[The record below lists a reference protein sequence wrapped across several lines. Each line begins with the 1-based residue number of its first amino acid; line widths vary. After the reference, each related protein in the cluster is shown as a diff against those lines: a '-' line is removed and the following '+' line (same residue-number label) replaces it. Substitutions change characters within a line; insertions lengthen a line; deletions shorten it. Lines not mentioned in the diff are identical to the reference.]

1 MEAKMRNGSSSALD
15 PYSSPVDSDYVFTQ
29 LENRNK
35 ENVSL
40 PSTVF
45 LNPRV
50 RWRAEDFGATFF
62 VGARFA
68 CYLNPTGLKLIQDLP
83 LNVNFSTTD
92 LVEKLG
98 KNQDKFV
105 AGLIE
110 RGILVSVEINKEGR

>member
-1 MEAKMRNGSSSALD
+1 MRNGSPSALD
-15 PYSSPVDSDYVFTQ
+15 PYSSPVDIDYVFTQ
-29 LENRNK
+29 LEDRNR
-35 ENVSL
+35 ESISL

-45 LNPRV
+45 LNPKI

-62 VGARFA
+62 IGARFA
-68 CYLNPTGLKLIQDLP
+68 CYLNPIGLKLIQDLP

-110 RGILVSVEINKEGR
+110 RGVLVSIDDNKEGR